1 MKKQSLLVG
10 SLILGVAGILAKFLG
25 IFFRWPLIML
35 IGDEGVGYYQMTYP
49 LYMFFVAA
57 CSGIPVAISKLVSEN
72 NALGDEEE
80 SYSILKESLKLMF
93 ILGTCTTF
101 LLLVFPNQII
111 EFLDW
116 SPKSYYSLI
125 GIAFAP
131 MIVSVMTTFR
141 GFFQGMQNMVPSA
154 ISQVLEQLGRV
165 IVGVGLAILFLPKG
179 IEFSAGG
186 AAFGAA
192 AGGTIAGIYLVDKY
206 RKVRKQSKVKK
217 IKSNSKILKKLLQI
231 AIPMSL
237 GATAGTIMNLI
248 DSIIVPKKLLEA
260 GFTYT
265 ESTVLYAQ
273 LTGKAS
279 VITNIPLTL
288 SMALCASLVPIIAE
302 NYVLKKR
309 NEVENKVNMSMRLSS
324 VIALPSFAGL
334 FCLAFPIMQVI
345 FPGKYEG
352 HEILK
357 YLSIAIP
364 FIILSQT
371 TTSILQG
378 TGNYIMPVVNL
389 LIGCIVKVCITLYLV
404 PMKELNVY
412 GAVIA
417 SILAY
422 VVASLLNI
430 IYMRIKIKVKISYYN
445 AIVKPGF
452 ASIIMSVIVSYS
464 YMYLYTLWG
473 KNSVACLIS
482 IFMGIIIYV
491 VLIIIFRVFD
501 YDYIKSRFKRS

>member
-10 SLILGVAGILAKFLG
+10 SLILGIAGILAKFLG
-25 IFFRWPLIML
+25 IFFRWPLVML

-49 LYMFFVAA
+49 LYMFFVAM

-72 NALGDEEE
+72 NALGKEEE
-80 SYSILKESLKLMF
+80 SFSILKESLKLM
-93 ILGTCTTF
+93 IALGTSMTVI
-101 LLLVFPNQII
+101 LLLFPNQII
-111 EFLDW
+111 DILKW

-154 ISQVLEQLGRV
+154 ISQILEQLGRV
-165 IVGVGLAILFLPKG
+165 IVGVGLAVLLLPKG
-179 IEFSAGG
+179 IEYSAGG

-192 AGGTIAGIYLVDKY
+192 AGGTISAAYLIDKY
-206 RKVRKQSKVKK
+206 KK
-217 IKSNSKILKKLLQI
+217 IKKQSRIRKIKSSPEVLKKLLQI
-231 AIPMSL
+231 AVPMSL

-260 GFTYT
+260 GFNYT

-302 NYVLKKR
+302 NYILKR
-309 NEVENKVNMSMRLSS
+309 NAELENKVNISMRLSS
-324 VIALPSFAGL
+324 VIAMPSFAGL
-334 FCLAFPIMQVI
+334 FCLAFPIMQII

-378 TGNYIMPVVNL
+378 TGNYVVPVINL
-389 LIGCIVKVCITLYLV
+389 LIGCVIKTCITLYLV
-404 PMKELNVY
+404 PISWLNVY

-422 VVASLLNI
+422 IVASLLNL
-430 IYMRIKIKVKISYYN
+430 IYMRLKIKVKISYYN
-445 AIVKPGF
+445 VIVKPGV
-452 ASIIMSVIVSYS
+452 ASIIMSIAVSIG

-473 KNSVACLIS
+473 KNSLACLIS
-482 IFMGIIIYV
+482 ILMGIIIYV
-491 VLIIIFRVFD
+491 VLILLFRVFD
-501 YDYIKSRFKRS
+501 YEYLKNRFKKS